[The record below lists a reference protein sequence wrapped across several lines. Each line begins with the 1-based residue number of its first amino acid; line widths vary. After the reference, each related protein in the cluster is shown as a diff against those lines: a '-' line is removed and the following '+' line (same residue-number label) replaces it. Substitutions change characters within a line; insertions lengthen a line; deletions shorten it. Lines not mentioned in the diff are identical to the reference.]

1 MNVILFIKTTC
12 CRAIFF
18 TCMLNIYLQND
29 TIQSIISI
37 KVFKQILMTAR
48 NPMRRQ
54 IDSEA
59 TFKVSLQWSNKENQM
74 MHLNLVSNDQ

>member
-1 MNVILFIKTTC
+1 
-12 CRAIFF
+12 
-18 TCMLNIYLQND
+18 MLNIYLQND

-54 IDSEA
+54 IDSEE